1 MRGLIALIAVFAS
14 TFTFTAMA
22 QSNGN
27 NDEPQKPVQ
36 KRIESV
42 EVTDQPKSSGW
53 TQERMQRAK
62 PLPLPRVDP
71 DKKNSK

>member
-1 MRGLIALIAVFAS
+1 
-14 TFTFTAMA
+14 MA